1 MKNRIFILVIQILW
15 FLNIQA
21 QSIESFVTSTIDPDC
36 FILASQGTTVPVLG
50 DNADFSGVKLAISNL
65 LTDFKNVTGTLTPFY
80 NEIPLQ
86 YKKILIIGTVGK
98 SKYINQLIG
107 SGLINND
114 EIEGKN
120 EKFIIQTIK
129 NPLAGID
136 EALVIAGSD
145 KRGTI
150 YGIYEL
156 SRQIGVSPWY
166 FWADTPIRKSQ
177 NIYIKNGKYTEGEPT
192 VRYRGIFINDEAPA
206 LTTWVKDNYGGFNHQ
221 FYEKVFELV
230 LRLKGNF
237 VWPAMWGSA
246 FFDDDTLNGSL
257 ADEMGIV
264 ISTSHHEPMG
274 RAHNEWRRYGSG
286 NWDYTTNS
294 KNLNDFWREGLK
306 RMKDWETVVT
316 IGMRGDGDEPMSD
329 ESNIDLLEKIVSNQ
343 REIIS
348 QVTGKDA
355 KNVPQVWALYKEVQ
369 DYYDQGMRVPDDVTL
384 LLCDD
389 NWGNIRK
396 LPDLHAPKRQGGYGM
411 YYHFDYVGG
420 PRNYKWLNVSQVQR
434 IWEQMNLSWQYGVD
448 RIWVVNVGDLKP
460 MEYPISFFLDM
471 AWNPAA
477 FNADNL
483 FDHTVAFC
491 EEQFGGNYPREAA
504 RLINLYTKYNRRVTP
519 ELLDA
524 NTYSL
529 QNYNEFEK
537 VVTEYQNLLLNAFRL
552 YNLMPAQYRD
562 TYDQLVLFPIQAM
575 ANLYEMYFAVAKN
588 RDLIKDGNPEANIWA
603 AKVKDCFRRDSLLT
617 VHYHKDISGGK
628 WNHMMDQV
636 HIGYTYWQQP
646 PRNSMPDVQTIP
658 ETDCKGLKGV
668 FLESEGCI
676 SIESTHYSRL
686 INTKDVKWLVIPDLG
701 RTCSAITTAP
711 VIHTSQTDASNSAS
725 LEYDIE
731 LQSTGAATLTL
742 YLSPTLN
749 FNENR
754 GLSYA
759 ISIDKGTEQV
769 VNFNQ
774 KYDQQLHDTW
784 LANSIIESKTKH
796 FISTPGMHTI
806 RYRAIDPGI
815 VLQKLVLDTGGVLPS
830 FLGPPESKQS
840 FRGMN

>member
-1 MKNRIFILVIQILW
+1 MKKRVFIIVIHILW

-21 QSIESFVTSTIDPDC
+21 QSIESFVTSTFDPEC
-36 FILASQGTTVPVLG
+36 FVLTSQGKTVPVLV
-50 DNADFSGVKLAISNL
+50 DYADFPGVHLAVTNL
-65 LTDFKNVTGTLTPFY
+65 LADFKNVTAAQPPYY
-80 NEIPLQ
+80 NEIPEQSNKL
-86 YKKILIIGTVGK
+86 LIIGTVGK
-98 SKYINQLIG
+98 SKYIDKLIQ
-107 SGLINND
+107 SGRINKD

-129 NPLAGID
+129 NPLAGIN

-166 FWADTPIRKSQ
+166 YWADTPIPKSQ
-177 NIYIKNGKYTEGEPT
+177 NICIKNGKYTDGEPV

-206 LTTWVKDNYGGFNHQ
+206 LTAWANANYGGFNHQ

-237 VWPAMWGSA
+237 IWPAMWGSA
-246 FFDDDTLNGSL
+246 FFDDDPKNGSL

-264 ISTSHHEPMG
+264 IGTSHHEPMG
-274 RAHNEWRRYGSG
+274 RAHEEWRRYGKGS
-286 NWDYTTNS
+286 WDYTRNAD
-294 KNLNDFWREGLK
+294 NLKEFWRGGVS
-306 RMKDWETVVT
+306 RMKDWETLVT
-316 IGMRGDGDEPMSD
+316 IGMRGDGDEPMTDS
-329 ESNIDLLEKIVSNQ
+329 SNINLLEKIVSDQ

-348 QVTGKDA
+348 KVTGKKA
-355 KNVPQVWALYKEVQ
+355 KDVPQVWALYKEVQ

-389 NWGNIRK
+389 NWGNVRK
-396 LPDLHAPKRQGGYGM
+396 LPDLQAPKRPGGYGM

-434 IWEQMNLSWQYGVD
+434 IWEQMNLTWQYGVD
-448 RIWVVNVGDLKP
+448 RIWIVNVGDIKP

-471 AWNPAA
+471 AWNPGA

-483 FDHTVAFC
+483 FEHTVAFC
-491 EEQFGGNYPREAA
+491 EEQFGGNYPRETA

-524 NTYSL
+524 NTYNL
-529 QNYNEFEK
+529 QNYNEFDK
-537 VVTEYQNLLLNAFRL
+537 VVTQYQNLLLDAFRL

-562 TYDQLVLFPIQAM
+562 TYDQLVLYPIQAM

-588 RDLIKDGNPEANIWA
+588 RDLFKEGNPEANIWA
-603 AKVKDCFRRDSLLT
+603 AKAKDCFLRDSLLT
-617 VHYHKDISGGK
+617 VHYNKDISGGK
-628 WNHMMDQV
+628 WDHMMDQV

-646 PRNSMPDVQTIP
+646 PRNSMPIVQTIP
-658 ETDCKGLKGV
+658 ETDCKARKSV
-668 FLESEGCI
+668 FLESGGCI
-676 SIESTHYSRL
+676 SIESIHYSRL
-686 INTKDVKWLVIPDLG
+686 INTKDVKWEIIPDLG
-701 RTCSAITTAP
+701 KTCSAITTIP
-711 VIHTSQTDASNSAS
+711 VVHASQNDASNSAC

-731 LQSTGAATLTL
+731 LQSTGDATLTL
-742 YLSPTLN
+742 FLSPTLN

-754 GLSYA
+754 GLRYA
-759 ISIDKGTEQV
+759 VSIDNDLEQV

-784 LANSIIESKTKH
+784 LANSIIESKTKY
-796 FISTPGMHTI
+796 FISTPGLHTI

-830 FLGPPESKQS
+830 YLGPPESKKS
-840 FRGMN
+840 FIEVN